1 MLRDIYKKTMPKSFR
16 AFVWRRVHDIR
27 FLVSLPLNLPR
38 QIYRNYRY
46 KNIKIADSINIKN
59 FEFIFDFKNILDVKQ
74 ELINISFQEGEF
86 AVYISDQKAIDKI
99 LPKIREYY
107 PHSIGL
113 KIIKSQIESPDG
125 TPFYCGTDASE
136 TATTIVMKSVGSVN
150 DKKIISNIL
159 SEYDVAPRVYDV
171 VKIKSEE
178 NELFAMIVEHI
189 DGKVVEGVEGEGFLK
204 KFFLILEDENI
215 KVLGGKNVGD
225 FSKPSFSNNI
235 IASSSGTYYVDIQN
249 FQFID
254 DNKQVT
260 ELSKIINKDTHFG
273 ESNLLRSDKYSYQ
286 SVPSLGITGK
296 RDSNYR
302 LHLIDQILQ
311 RNKVNLKRS
320 RVLDVGCNL
329 GLFITY
335 ALYLEA
341 DWAVGLDMP
350 DVAKTARK
358 YMYKSGF
365 SSFDIYGVDLK
376 SNSVL
381 DLLPYKK
388 IDFIFYMSIEA
399 HIGFPEWLD
408 HINFTYIL
416 YEGHEGESIDT
427 IKEKITSSRLNVEI
441 LDMLKSQDGDSLS
454 RPLLLCRKV

>member
-74 ELINISFQEGEF
+74 ELINLNISFQEGEF

-215 KVLGGKNVGD
+215 KV
-225 FSKPSFSNNI
+225 
-235 IASSSGTYYVDIQN
+235 
-249 FQFID
+249 
-254 DNKQVT
+254 
-260 ELSKIINKDTHFG
+260 E
-273 ESNLLRSDKYSYQ
+273 R
-286 SVPSLGITGK
+286 
-296 RDSNYR
+296 
-302 LHLIDQILQ
+302 
-311 RNKVNLKRS
+311 
-320 RVLDVGCNL
+320 
-329 GLFITY
+329 
-335 ALYLEA
+335 
-341 DWAVGLDMP
+341 M
-350 DVAKTARK
+350 
-358 YMYKSGF
+358 
-365 SSFDIYGVDLK
+365 
-376 SNSVL
+376 
-381 DLLPYKK
+381 
-388 IDFIFYMSIEA
+388 
-399 HIGFPEWLD
+399 
-408 HINFTYIL
+408 
-416 YEGHEGESIDT
+416 
-427 IKEKITSSRLNVEI
+427 
-441 LDMLKSQDGDSLS
+441 
-454 RPLLLCRKV
+454 